1 MSLHHAVDILENFC
15 WKMSPPINR
24 SILPD
29 ATRAYGATDA
39 GVHWKKKSRQDFVSF
54 STIANIFYELNKFKL
69 GFPRA
74 SCEGFLTVSF
84 SKNEPVLP
92 QEMRL

>member
-1 MSLHHAVDILENFC
+1 MLLDFLENFC

-24 SILPD
+24 SIPPD
-29 ATRAYGATDA
+29 ATRAYGVTDA
-39 GVHWKKKSRQDFVSF
+39 GVHWKKKISSGTQDFVSF

-74 SCEGFLTVSF
+74 SCEGFLTV
-84 SKNEPVLP
+84 
-92 QEMRL
+92 